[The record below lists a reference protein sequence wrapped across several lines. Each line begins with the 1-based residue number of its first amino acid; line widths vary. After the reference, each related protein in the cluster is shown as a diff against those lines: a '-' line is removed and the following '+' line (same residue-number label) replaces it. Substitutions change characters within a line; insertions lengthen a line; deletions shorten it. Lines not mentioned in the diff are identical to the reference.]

1 MKCTNCSNE
10 MRVVP
15 EAIGID
21 SSGNPVYH
29 RMAYCDSCKTKI
41 DIDINT
47 PSSPT
52 KKGESICG
60 IIGMILSFIFCNIL
74 FPVIGLIL
82 CIIGLRSKEKKSVCG
97 KIGLVVSIMAIIIN
111 IMAPEYM
118 KYVNEEREN
127 SSVSQETNNTGE
139 EKEENDGIE
148 QMEMKDQESSEP
160 RQEEV
165 SKPESIEITF
175 DEIKQQAQELDY
187 KAVMR
192 NPENYAGQYFAVT
205 VKILTVENGSF
216 FSSYDRAYKAYTNDE
231 YGLWFGNMIYL
242 LDNRDTNSQY
252 YTKILEDDILTVYGR
267 FDKLVETKNALN
279 GAKGEEMSLQILYTE
294 FAEDGTE
301 ESTVSNEPDNSADS
315 FATMGQKNAL
325 KSAQNYLTIMAFSYN
340 GIIEQLEY
348 EEYSHEDAVYAA
360 DNCGADWNEQAAKC
374 AKNYLD
380 IMAFSKS
387 GLIEQLESEGFTHEQ
402 AVYGAEQNGY

>member
-1 MKCTNCSNE
+1 MNCTNCGKE
-10 MRVVP
+10 MKIAP
-15 EAIGID
+15 EQVGLD
-21 SSGNPVYH
+21 NLGNPIYH
-29 RMAYCDSCKTKI
+29 RMAYCDSCKIKM
-41 DIDINT
+41 DIDSGN
-47 PSSPT
+47 PDSFSS
-52 KKGESICG
+52 KKESICG
-60 IIGMILSFIFCNIL
+60 IVGMIFGFIFCNIL

-97 KIGLVVSIMAIIIN
+97 KIGLIVSIMAIIIN

-127 SSVSQETNNTGE
+127 LSVSQEANNTEE
-139 EKEENDGIE
+139 EKKENKGIDQTE
-148 QMEMKDQESSEP
+148 AKDQESSESS
-160 RQEEV
+160 QDDD
-165 SKPESIEITF
+165 SNTGSAEITF

-192 NPENYAGQYFAVT
+192 NPENYTGQYFTVT

-216 FSSYDRAYKAYTNDE
+216 FSSYDRAYKSYTNDE

-242 LDNRDTNSQY
+242 LDNRDTSSEY
-252 YTKILEDDILTVYGR
+252 YTKILEDDIITVYGR

-294 FAEDGTE
+294 FVEEGVE
-301 ESTVSNEPDNSADS
+301 ESAAGNEPENSADS
-315 FATMGQKNAL
+315 SATMGQKNAL

-348 EEYSHEDAVYAA
+348 EKYSHEDAVYAA

-374 AKNYLD
+374 AKTYLD

-387 GLIEQLESEGFTHEQ
+387 GLIEQLEAEGFTHEQ